1 MIPVRV
7 AQERNTRG
15 AADFTK
21 RSHQRSSPDA
31 YIDAAKFVEKLS
43 RSSCTFYS
51 TVSLRP
57 GSKIGITPAQSAD
70 IFAPSRSTQATAWPN
85 SEKQAAETS
94 PTYPLP
100 IIAIPLRLLTL
111 FVGDF
116 VSRDLKLGNVSLD
129 RRSVPAADNG
139 LKACARKW

>member
-43 RSSCTFYS
+43 RSA
-51 TVSLRP
+51 R
-57 GSKIGITPAQSAD
+57 SAD

-116 VSRDLKLGNVSLD
+116 VSRDLKLGNVA
-129 RRSVPAADNG
+129 RSS
-139 LKACARKW
+139 